1 MIAVIAYIA
10 HQISVTNLPSNSSVI
25 NELSPTPRARSSV
38 GISEDLVKMFT
49 EKPVPQ
55 WAEVLDKTDMPH

>member
-10 HQISVTNLPSNSSVI
+10 HQISVVNLHSNSSVI

-38 GISEDLVKMFT
+38 EISEDLVTMFS
-49 EKPVPQ
+49 EKAVP
-55 WAEVLDKTDMPH
+55 